1 MEGCTHV
8 EALLRSLCGF
18 NIFWPKGCFE
28 FGCLPPLCSG
38 HAPIIPLRRVCRCSG
53 LPALLGSCD
62 VSHCLRAC
70 KERCSS
76 GGPTPPLSQPPT
88 MALYTLSHSHSSP
101 FRLSPAHP
109 TLVLSLGLT
118 SEAWASAPSPCLY
131 QASQAGELRALVL
144 TVCAGRPLSIFPSA
158 NWLLRSPLRW
168 SSPSVPLVR
177 GLPGCRNLSS
187 LTAPSEGT
195 DPVPIPFSLSLFSSF
210 VLPNHV
216 EIFLPFQKSEVL
228 CQHSVDVLWES
239 FHILT

>member
-118 SEAWASAPSPCLY
+118 SEAWASAPSPYPCRQINISGWGAEGCNADLLCRLPFICLPR
-131 QASQAGELRALVL
+131 SGCRALL
-144 TVCAGRPLSIFPSA
+144 QGSKAPSQ
-158 NWLLRSPLRW
+158 
-168 SSPSVPLVR
+168 
-177 GLPGCRNLSS
+177 SS
-187 LTAPSEGT
+187 LISPPVRRLSWVQEHFLLHSSLPEVQAPS
-195 DPVPIPFSLSLFSSF
+195 SSF
-210 VLPNHV
+210 FFFPFVLFGYMEV
-216 EIFLPFQKSEVL
+216 FLSFQKSKVFCWCSVTVL
-228 CQHSVDVLWES
+228 CE
-239 FHILT
+239 

>member
-28 FGCLPPLCSG
+28 FGCLPPLSSG
-38 HAPIIPLRRVCRCSG
+38 RAPIIPLRRVCRCSG

-70 KERCSS
+70 RERCSS

-210 VLPNHV
+210 VLPSHV

-228 CQHSVDVLWES
+228 CQHSVDVLWKS

>member
-1 MEGCTHV
+1 MEGCTRV

-38 HAPIIPLRRVCRCSG
+38 RAPIIPLRRVCRCSG

-118 SEAWASAPSPCLY
+118 SEAWASAPSPHLH

-168 SSPSVPLVR
+168 SSPSVPPVR
-177 GLPGCRNLSS
+177 DFQGAGNFLLSQLPLRAQILSQF
-187 LTAPSEGT
+187 L
-195 DPVPIPFSLSLFSSF
+195 SLSLFFLHLSYPVMWRFSCHFRSLRSSA
-210 VLPNHV
+210 N
-216 EIFLPFQKSEVL
+216 IR
-228 CQHSVDVLWES
+228 
-239 FHILT
+239 